1 MIGDG
6 EGPDSIDPPNMSE
19 NETRLFLYDDFFA
32 YDGGDFFD
40 KDGVA
45 SLSSNIAVEV
55 NDFLRIPGGRGT
67 NFFRWDGGFGG
78 GIGGGEGISREFIIF
93 TFNRMMRC
101 GAVAEDISK
110 LLAMNE

>member
-19 NETRLFLYDDFFA
+19 NETRLFVYDDFFA

-40 KDGVA
+40 KDGGGEGLLGVA
-45 SLSSNIAVEV
+45 SLVSNIAVEV

-93 TFNRMMRC
+93 TFNRMRWR
-101 GAVAEDISK
+101 ISY
-110 LLAMNE
+110 